1 MGSSD
6 KLVKNA
12 DQPWVMRSIYC
23 AWFVC
28 LATIVC
34 TVSQEAG
41 GYGFILW
48 SLHPVLLTV
57 GVWGVMPLGLFS
69 YSSSDQTPRDTL
81 RRKHGLLMA
90 AAALLMLCGYG
101 AAWAIHEGK
110 SHRHLPSWPPL
121 KPISRVIHVYG
132 GLAVLMAVAVQ
143 CATGVM
149 KALKCESSSLRI
161 LKQHEA
167 QGVFLWA
174 AAAAVTC
181 TGLYIPFVEAKT
193 GNVAVGFGLILAASA
208 ATLFIVRRIVPLF

>member
-6 KLVKNA
+6 KVTKNA
-12 DQPWVMRSIYC
+12 DQPWVLRTIYFS
-23 AWFVC
+23 WFVC
-28 LATIVC
+28 VATILC

-41 GYGFILW
+41 GYGLILW
-48 SLHPVLLTV
+48 AWHPVLLTL

-69 YSSSDQTPRDTL
+69 YSNSDPTPRDAL

-90 AAALLMLCGYG
+90 AASLLMLFGYA

-110 SHRHLPSWPPL
+110 SHRHLPAWPPL
-121 KPISRVIHVYG
+121 KPISRVMHVYG
-132 GLAVLMAVAVQ
+132 GLAVLMAIAVQ

-149 KALKCESSSLRI
+149 KALKSESSLRI

-167 QGVFLWA
+167 YGVFLWA

-193 GNVAVGFGLILAASA
+193 GNVAVGVGLIVAASA
-208 ATLFIVRRIVPLF
+208 AAFFLLRRFIVI